1 MKHTSATVDHKTSLP
16 LKRIVSVLVQLHH
29 SGANIIQKIMASATK
44 EVLDAAASL
53 QNGNLLNIPPELRLI
68 IYKEVFTTFSTD
80 LEDIFS
86 DESLGHPALLGTCRL
101 IRNEALHSYLHHVCD
116 LLAQTWKQR
125 GLALEQA
132 RKAAAQRNNE
142 PFGTQRWTDLFREA
156 RGTYGEADAKW
167 ILYSGAKSA
176 LHAEMTKRQADGYDM
191 RTVRRALCRIT

>member
-16 LKRIVSVLVQLHH
+16 LKRI
-29 SGANIIQKIMASATK
+29 KIMASATK